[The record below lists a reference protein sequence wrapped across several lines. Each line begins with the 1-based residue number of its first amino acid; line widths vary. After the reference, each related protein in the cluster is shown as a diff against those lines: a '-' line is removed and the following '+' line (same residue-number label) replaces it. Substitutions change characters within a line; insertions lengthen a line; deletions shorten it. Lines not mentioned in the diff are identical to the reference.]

1 MNYTSKPA
9 ILLGSFDPPT
19 NGHLHLVSEALKV
32 GVPRVYMIPS
42 FGNPWKTGQTS
53 YQERLEMTKRLELC
67 YWGGKLKVSGIEG
80 ELATVLGKHDSIP
93 TYLVLRE
100 LKKRLGEFLIIS
112 TNETYPEIKKWTNG
126 EEVLRDYEFLIF
138 STSHL
143 GETIEGSYIIPD
155 LNISSTLVREC
166 IKSGFS
172 CPEYLPGEVY
182 QYIKQN
188 KLYEK

>member
-1 MNYTSKPA
+1 MNKPA

-53 YQERLEMTKRLELC
+53 YRERLEMTKRLELC

-80 ELATVLGKHDSIP
+80 ELATVLEKHDSIP

-138 STSHL
+138 STTHL
-143 GETIEGSYIIPD
+143 GEEIPGSYIIPD

>member
-1 MNYTSKPA
+1 MNKPA

-42 FGNPWKTGQTS
+42 WGNPWKTGQTP
-53 YQERLEMTKRLELC
+53 YQDRLEMTKRLELC
-67 YWGGKLKVSGIEG
+67 YWGGKLKVSEVEG
-80 ELATVLGKHDSIP
+80 ELAAALGEHEYLP

-100 LKKRLGEFLIIS
+100 LKKRLGDFLIIS
-112 TNETYPEIKKWTNG
+112 TNETYLEIKDWVNG

-143 GETIEGSYIIPD
+143 GEKIPGSIQIQDLPVSSTMVRNLRKERKPYSEYIQESIGNYIITHN
-155 LNISSTLVREC
+155 L
-166 IKSGFS
+166 
-172 CPEYLPGEVY
+172 YL
-182 QYIKQN
+182 
-188 KLYEK
+188 

>member
-80 ELATVLGKHDSIP
+80 ELATVLEKHDSIP

-100 LKKRLGEFLIIS
+100 LKKRLGEFLVIS

-138 STSHL
+138 STTHL
-143 GETIEGSYIIPD
+143 GEEIPGSI
-155 LNISSTLVREC
+155 NIQDFPVSSTMVRKLVH
-166 IKSGFS
+166 SGKPYS
-172 CPEYLPGEVY
+172 EYIQESVGN
-182 QYIKQN
+182 YIVTHN
-188 KLYEK
+188 LYL